1 MGDSSLMTI
10 LSVVPLLII
19 AVAIAAAGIA
29 WLSGRRAVRTVV
41 GILLVVVGIASLFVP
56 MGVLFSMA
64 GGASIA
70 LVGVV
75 LLIAEYGPR
84 RAG

>member
-10 LSVVPLLII
+10 LSVVPLLVI
-19 AVAIAAAGIA
+19 AVAIATAGIA

-41 GILLVVVGIASLFVP
+41 GILLMVVGMGSLLVP
-56 MGVLFSMA
+56 IGMAFSMA
-64 GGASIA
+64 GGALIA
-70 LVGVV
+70 LMGVV

>member
-10 LSVVPLLII
+10 LSVVPLLVI

-41 GILLVVVGIASLFVP
+41 GILLVVVGMASLLVP
-56 MGVLFSMA
+56 IGMAFSMA
-64 GGASIA
+64 GGALIV
-70 LVGVV
+70 LLGVV

>member
-19 AVAIAAAGIA
+19 VMAIAAAVIA
-29 WLSGRRAVRTVV
+29 WRSGRRAVRTAIA
-41 GILLVVVGIASLFVP
+41 ILLIVVGIASVLPPVG
-56 MGVLFSMA
+56 MLFSMA
-64 GGASIA
+64 GGVLIA
-70 LVGVV
+70 LVGVA
-75 LLIAEYGPR
+75 LLIAEYGGK

>member
-10 LSVVPLLII
+10 LSVVPLLVIVM
-19 AVAIAAAGIA
+19 AMAAAVIA
-29 WLSGRRAVRTVV
+29 WLSGRRAVRTAIA
-41 GILLVVVGIASLFVP
+41 ILLIAVGIASLFSP
-56 MGVLFSMA
+56 IGLLLSMA
-64 GGASIA
+64 GGALIA
-70 LVGVV
+70 LLGVV